1 MINKDGFRKDNLAP
15 FFNQIALSVLPES
28 KQVTPFIVDDGKEVK
43 KCSTLDELLEYKDE
57 AEVLQAWPGA
67 KRSDVF
73 YFTVKDIREH
83 LKKGGK

>member
-1 MINKDGFRKDNLAP
+1 MINKDGFRKDNLTP

-43 KCSTLDELLEYKDE
+43 KCNTLDELLEYKDE
-57 AEVLQAWPGA
+57 VEVLQAWPGA